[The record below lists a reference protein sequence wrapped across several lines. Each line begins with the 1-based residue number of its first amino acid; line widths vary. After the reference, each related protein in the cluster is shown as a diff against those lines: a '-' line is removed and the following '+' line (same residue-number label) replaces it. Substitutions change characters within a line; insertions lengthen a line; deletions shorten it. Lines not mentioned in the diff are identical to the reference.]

1 MRGEDTRSRLKDRD
15 RDTSMHANTYA
26 QTTIVFMANNNLHR
40 MRLVLALVLVMALL
54 QLVADVCIK

>member
-1 MRGEDTRSRLKDRD
+1 
-15 RDTSMHANTYA
+15 MHANTYA

-40 MRLVLALVLVMALL
+40 MRLVLLLVLVLVLLLVMALL